1 MVPNRLLI
9 LSLTVAILLFS
20 GCTGK
25 QKIENGNNKKMD
37 ASLRTALT
45 ESERTGSDEHLQV
58 LIELTQPLDESMRT
72 VFLDHNIQIE
82 SVVDHIITVHGTAIR
97 ITRGRRSTLCCIDVP
112 EPDKKTTLM

>member
-82 SVVDHIITVHGTAIR
+82 SVVDHIITVRGTASGLRAVAAQPFVASMSLSQIR
-97 ITRGRRSTLCCIDVP
+97 KPL
-112 EPDKKTTLM
+112 